1 MYLDNAKDEIRI
13 EMLEVY
19 AYHGVF
25 PEEKRQGQTFVINAI
40 LYTDTQK
47 AAQTDRLAQSTDYG
61 DVCRFMV
68 EWMKNNTCD
77 LIETAAEKLA
87 QKVLLKYDLISA
99 MDLEICKPEAPIK
112 HPFRNV
118 SVKISRQWHKSYL
131 SVGSNMGDKEQY
143 IQGAIEALKA
153 HPLIVVRRISDL
165 IVTEPYGGVEQEDF
179 LNGAIEIETLLPPS
193 ELLCVL
199 HEIEEAA
206 GRVRELRWGPRTL
219 DLDIIFYDKLVY
231 EDDELVIPHQDM
243 ENRSFVLKPMS
254 MLVPN
259 YRHPILGK
267 TVSQLLEQLGRLH

>member
-1 MYLDNAKDEIRI
+1 MYLNNAKDEIRI

-25 PEEKRQGQTFVINAI
+25 PEEKRQGQTFVINSI
-40 LYTDTQK
+40 LYTDTRK
-47 AAQTDRLAQSTDYG
+47 AAQTDRLEQSTDYG
-61 DVCRFMV
+61 DVCRFMA
-68 EWMKNNTCD
+68 EWMRNNTCD
-77 LIETAAEKLA
+77 LIETVAEKLA
-87 QKVLLKYDLISA
+87 QEILLKYDLISA
-99 MDLEICKPEAPIK
+99 IDLEVCKPEAPIK

-143 IQGAIEALKA
+143 IQGAIEALNA

-165 IVTEPYGGVEQEDF
+165 IVTKPYGGVEQEDF
-179 LNGAIEIETLLPPS
+179 LNGAIEIETLLPPL
-193 ELLCVL
+193 ELLDAL
-199 HEIEEAA
+199 HGIEAAA
-206 GRVRELRWGPRTL
+206 GRVRELKWGPRTL

-231 EDDELVIPHQDM
+231 EDDALVIPHQDM

-254 MLVPN
+254 MLAPY

-267 TVSQLLEQLGRLH
+267 TVNQLLEQIES